1 MAHIDTQQNSNLCLH
16 LQALETRKV
25 DDSIEALG
33 NYISYLIPSFRRSTV
48 SSGNVKKIEKS
59 CIPKRSGRSAKAWN
73 KIK

>member
-1 MAHIDTQQNSNLCLH
+1 MAHIDKQQNSN

-48 SSGNVKKIEKS
+48 SSGNVKKIESLAFLNEAEDLRKLE
-59 CIPKRSGRSAKAWN
+59 
-73 KIK
+73 IK